1 MNFLSAM
8 RNYKIDLGNI
18 IKNAYKNAEEYLKI
32 KEKLKGKSKGKW
44 INRFLYGSKD
54 LLTYK
59 NQLYVPNLGEFK
71 HLILNELH
79 KKSYSRHRGY
89 HRMITM
95 LIKYYNCPNMKND
108 NTNYLYRCLE
118 CQQVQTEH

>member
-8 RNYKIDLGNI
+8 SNYNIDLGNI

-59 NQLYVPNLGEFK
+59 NQLYVPN
-71 HLILNELH
+71 
-79 KKSYSRHRGY
+79 
-89 HRMITM
+89 
-95 LIKYYNCPNMKND
+95 
-108 NTNYLYRCLE
+108 
-118 CQQVQTEH
+118 